1 MSVTQDISIGHVMAP
16 HENKAVRKTK
26 IVCTIG
32 PSSWDPDMLLQM
44 MDAGMNVCRLNFS
57 HGDHEGHGKVADRIR
72 EACAQRAL
80 EGKSEHIAIMLDTKG
95 PEIRTGFFADGAKTI
110 SLERG
115 QPLELYSADYSFKG
129 NNQKLA
135 VTYEA
140 LPRTVEVGQTIL
152 AADGSLV
159 LKVTELREDGVMTQV
174 QNDCVIGERKNM
186 NLPGVIVDLPTVTE
200 KDKDDLINF
209 GLKYEVDMIALSFVR
224 KGSDID
230 YVRELLGPRGAN
242 IKLIAKIE
250 NQEGLDNYD
259 DILAKVD
266 GIMVARGDLG
276 MEIPPEKVF
285 LAQKMMIHK
294 ANVAG
299 KTVITAT
306 QMLESMISK
315 PRPTRAECTDVANAV
330 LDGTDCVMLSGE
342 SAGGDYPLQAVTVMG
357 NICIEAE
364 SILNYDATF
373 QKVRGNVLSH
383 GHISVGEAVAA
394 SAVNTAIEI
403 NATMIVVLTETGR
416 TAAQVAKF
424 RPNAP
429 ILVLTP
435 SAIAARQCE
444 SLLRGTRAVV
454 MGSMIGSE
462 AILHRA
468 ADIGKGL
475 GWCKTGDQIV
485 GVHGVTEGV
494 TGHTNLLKVLQ
505 VA

>member
-1 MSVTQDISIGHVMAP
+1 MAP
-16 HENKAVRKTK
+16 HPDKTIRKTK

-32 PSSWDPDMLLQM
+32 PASWSPDMLLDM

-57 HGDHEGHGKVADRIR
+57 HGDHEGHGGVVDRIR
-72 EACAQRAL
+72 EACAKRAL

-110 SLERG
+110 DLVAG
-115 QPLELYSADYSFKG
+115 QDLELHSADYSFKG
-129 NNQKLA
+129 DNTKIA
-135 VTYEA
+135 VTYKA
-140 LPRTVEVGQTIL
+140 MPQTVKVGQTIL

-159 LKVTELREDGVMTQV
+159 LTVKEILPDGVMTTV
-174 QNDCVIGERKNM
+174 TNSCTIGERKNM

-224 KGSDID
+224 KGSDITH
-230 YVRELLGPRGAN
+230 VRELLGPRGAS

-259 DILAKVD
+259 DILKEVD

-285 LAQKMMIHK
+285 LAQKMMISK

-306 QMLESMISK
+306 QMLESMIQN

-342 SAGGDYPLQAVTVMG
+342 SAGGAYPLNAVQVMG

-364 SILNYDATF
+364 SILDYDRTF
-373 QKVRGNVLSH
+373 QFLRTKVLAH
-383 GHISVGEAVAA
+383 GPVAVGEAVAA
-394 SAVNTAIEI
+394 SAVNTAVEI
-403 NATMIVVLTETGR
+403 HAAMIVVLTETGR
-416 TAAQVAKF
+416 TASLIAKY
-424 RPNAP
+424 RPSAP

-435 SAIAARQCE
+435 SAVAARQCE
-444 SLLRGTRAVV
+444 SLLRGTRSYV

-468 ADIGKGL
+468 ADIGKSL
-475 GWCKTGDQIV
+475 GWCTAGDNII
-485 GVHGVTEGV
+485 GVHGVMEGV

-505 VA
+505 VQ

>member
-1 MSVTQDISIGHVMAP
+1 MSVINEIGIDHVMAP
-16 HENKAVRKTK
+16 HPDKTIRKTK

-32 PSSWDPDMLLQM
+32 PASWSPDMLLDM

-57 HGDHEGHGKVADRIR
+57 HGDHEGHGGVVDRIR
-72 EACAQRAL
+72 EACAKRAL

-110 SLERG
+110 DLVAG
-115 QPLELYSADYSFKG
+115 QDLELHSADYSFKG
-129 NNQKLA
+129 DNTKIA
-135 VTYEA
+135 VTYKA
-140 LPRTVEVGQTIL
+140 MPQTVKVGQTIL

-159 LKVTELREDGVMTQV
+159 LTVKEILPDGVMTTV
-174 QNDCVIGERKNM
+174 TNSCTIGERKNM

-224 KGSDID
+224 KGSDITH
-230 YVRELLGPRGAN
+230 VRELLGPRGAS

-259 DILAKVD
+259 DILKEVD

-285 LAQKMMIHK
+285 LAQKMMISK

-306 QMLESMISK
+306 QMLESMIQN

-342 SAGGDYPLQAVTVMG
+342 SAGGAYPLNAVQVMG

-364 SILNYDATF
+364 SILDYDRTF
-373 QKVRGNVLSH
+373 QFLRTKVLAH
-383 GHISVGEAVAA
+383 GPVAVGEAVAA
-394 SAVNTAIEI
+394 SAVNTAVEI
-403 NATMIVVLTETGR
+403 HAAMIVVLTETGR
-416 TAAQVAKF
+416 TASLIAKY
-424 RPNAP
+424 RPSAP

-435 SAIAARQCE
+435 S
-444 SLLRGTRAVV
+444 
-454 MGSMIGSE
+454 GS
-462 AILHRA
+462 
-468 ADIGKGL
+468 
-475 GWCKTGDQIV
+475 
-485 GVHGVTEGV
+485 
-494 TGHTNLLKVLQ
+494 
-505 VA
+505 